1 MKKIIPFI
9 LICFFITNAPASDF
23 LKEQRLHYQRSIIN
37 SLDYK
42 NHRDLLWIAGISL
55 PASFLFDQTVQ
66 EFAQKHGFYADEISN
81 IGDEFG
87 HRKGYYATV
96 TTMAI
101 YDLITRKPWR
111 KSLAEIRLVAE
122 GLIAGQMVVDI
133 LKTLS
138 ARERPNGA
146 NLRSFPS
153 GHSAGAF
160 GLATTL
166 NGIYG
171 KTIGIPAYAMAFFV
185 ASSRI
190 HDNKHYLS
198 DVIAGGLVGTI
209 VARGFVINY
218 HKNWQITPIIRNNQL
233 SLNLRINF

>member
-1 MKKIIPFI
+1 MKKIITFI
-9 LICFFITNAPASDF
+9 LISFLSTNAFPGNF
-23 LKEQRLHYQRSIIN
+23 LNDQYDHYQNSISN
-37 SLDYK
+37 SLNYK
-42 NHRDLLWIAGISL
+42 NHRDLLWVAGLVL
-55 PASFLFDQTVQ
+55 PASFLLDQTVQ
-66 EFAQKHGFYADEISN
+66 EFAQEEGFYPDKISN

-96 TTMAI
+96 GAMAI
-101 YDLITRKPWR
+101 YDLITQKPWR
-111 KSLAEIRLVAE
+111 RSLAEIRLVAE
-122 GLIAGQMVVDI
+122 GLLVGQKVVDI

-166 NGIYG
+166 DGIYG
-171 KTIGIPAYAMAFFV
+171 KKIGIPAYAMAFFV

-218 HKNWQITPIIRNNQL
+218 HKNWKITPEIHTHQL
-233 SLNLRINF
+233 SVNLTINF

>member
-1 MKKIIPFI
+1 MKRFI
-9 LICFFITNAPASDF
+9 GFTLICCF
-23 LKEQRLHYQRSIIN
+23 LTSAFAGEFLNKQRLHYQN
-37 SLDYK
+37 SFSNCLNYK
-42 NHRDLLWIAGISL
+42 NHRDLLWVAALAL
-55 PASFLFDQTVQ
+55 PASFFLDQPVQ
-66 EFAQKHGFYADEISN
+66 DFARDHGFYSDEISN

-96 TTMAI
+96 GVMAL
-101 YDLITRKPWR
+101 YDLISQKELHQ
-111 KSLAEIRLVAE
+111 SLAEIRLVAE

-133 LKTLS
+133 LKSTFR
-138 ARERPNGA
+138 RERPNGA

-171 KTIGIPAYAMAFFV
+171 KNIGLPAYAMAFFV

-190 HDNKHYLS
+190 HDDKHYLS

-209 VARGFVINY
+209 IARGFVINY
-218 HKNWQITPIIRNNQL
+218 QKKWNIIPEIHNYQISI
-233 SLNLRINF
+233 NLTINL